1 VPNVLRTLVSVVL
14 LSVFACLAPAQTEK
28 KPEKKP
34 DKSKPKRIVERP
46 TPTVA
51 DVAYG
56 EHPRQKLDFWQAK
69 SETPTPLVVLIHG
82 GGWNGGDKSGY
93 GTGSIKPFL
102 DVGISVA
109 SINYRFIA
117 QGIQDKVVPPVKAP
131 LHDAARAIQ
140 FLRSKAK
147 EWNIDKTRVGATG
160 GSAGACTSL
169 WLAYHPDLADPKSED
184 PVARESTR
192 LQAVAVG
199 GAQTSLDPK
208 QVREWMPNAN
218 YGAHAFG
225 FRSKK
230 GDKTPLDQAIED
242 YDKILP
248 WIKEYSPIALV
259 TKDAPPTLLAYGKP
273 DTPVEVGQKPKDP
286 THSPIYGLK
295 LVERLKEV
303 GAEGILTYPGGPKTE
318 FSNVNTFLIAKLKG
332 KG

>member
-1 VPNVLRTLVSVVL
+1 
-14 LSVFACLAPAQTEK
+14 VFRSALCLILCILISGSAPAQ
-28 KPEKKP
+28 
-34 DKSKPKRIVERP
+34 DKTNPKTKAKPKRKVDRP
-46 TPTVA
+46 IPTHA

-56 EHPRQKLDFWQAK
+56 EHARHKLDFWQAK
-69 SETPTPLVVLIHG
+69 SDTPTPIVVLIHG
-82 GGWNGGDKSGY
+82 GGWSGGDKTNY

-102 DVGISVA
+102 DAGISVA
-109 SINYRFIA
+109 AINYRFIA
-117 QGIQDKVVPPVKAP
+117 QGIKDKVVPPVKAP
-131 LHDAARAIQ
+131 LHDAARAVQ
-140 FLRSKAK
+140 FLRSRAK

-169 WLAYHPDLADPKSED
+169 WLAFHPDLADPKSDD

-225 FRSKK
+225 YLPIKGSKA
-230 GDKTPLDQAIED
+230 PLDRAIED

-248 WIKEYSPIALV
+248 WIKEYSPYALV
-259 TKDAPPTLLAYGKP
+259 TKDAPPVLLTYGKP
-273 DTPVEVGQKPKDP
+273 DTPVAVGERPKDP

-295 LVERLKEV
+295 LVERIKEV
-303 GAEGILTYPGGPKTE
+303 GGEGILSYPGGPKVKY
-318 FSNVNTFLIAKLKG
+318 SSINTFLIAKLTG
-332 KG
+332 KE